1 MNVIFPC
8 FGSPP
13 KPAAQTSKSPKLRAR
28 TPAPALLAR
37 RHCKANGGCSP
48 RALPKK
54 QRLPAV
60 TPSLCFRILAQNIQP
75 CHQMAAVWATKPH
88 IPTNLTEVNRKLI
101 ASNAQESP
109 KSHTRRTATLR
120 IHGTQVMDVKEA
132 KKTLRNLDFKIKKQ
146 ENF

>member
-13 KPAAQTSKSPKLRAR
+13 KPAALTSKSPKLWAR

-60 TPSLCFRILAQNIQP
+60 TLSLCFRILTQNIQP
-75 CHQMAAVWATKPH
+75 CRQMAAVWAMKPH
-88 IPTNLTEVNRKLI
+88 IPTNFTEINRKLI

-109 KSHTRRTATLR
+109 KSHTRRTASL
-120 IHGTQVMDVKEA
+120 
-132 KKTLRNLDFKIKKQ
+132 
-146 ENF
+146 